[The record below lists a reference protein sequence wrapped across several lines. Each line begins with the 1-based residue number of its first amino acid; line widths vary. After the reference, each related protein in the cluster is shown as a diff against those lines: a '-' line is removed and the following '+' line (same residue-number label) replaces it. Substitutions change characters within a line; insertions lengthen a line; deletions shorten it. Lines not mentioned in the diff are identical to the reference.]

1 MLAVNIIYLNKSIMH
16 LSDIGSY
23 FDRLDIIGVAAFVKS
38 HWMSIARSCLLTA
51 FLLDSYRTQ

>member
-23 FDRLDIIGVAAFVKS
+23 FDRLDVIGAEAFVKS
-38 HWMSIARSCLLTA
+38 HWMDIAKRLLCFVA
-51 FLLDSYRTQ
+51 HSW